1 MQSMCTPHAA
11 TNSMDCRPI
20 SLLLLL
26 QNSILVKL
34 IISLKYVNKKLKI
47 EIVKAIVGGMKLIIK
62 FIPQYYA
69 LQCIILDEWVLI
81 T

>member
-1 MQSMCTPHAA
+1 MCIPQAA
-11 TNSMDCRPI
+11 ANSIDCWPI

-34 IISLKYVNKKLKI
+34 IISLKYVNQKLKI
-47 EIVKAIVGGMKLIIK
+47 EVVKAIVGGMKFIIK

-69 LQCIILDEWVLI
+69 LQCILLDE
-81 T
+81 